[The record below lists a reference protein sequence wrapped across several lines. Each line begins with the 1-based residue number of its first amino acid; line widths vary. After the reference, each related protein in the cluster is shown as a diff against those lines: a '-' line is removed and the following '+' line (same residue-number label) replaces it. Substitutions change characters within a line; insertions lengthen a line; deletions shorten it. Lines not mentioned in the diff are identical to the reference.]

1 MTLPLAVC
9 VKEGARGSVIHDIAL
24 GCVCQRGCMWV
35 CDS

>member
-1 MTLPLAVC
+1 MTLTLAVC

-24 GCVCQRGCMWV
+24 GRVCQRGCTGV